1 MSTQITTSS
10 KTSSKTVPDI
20 YDFINSI
27 QDITGWVSLTEAFG
41 YVFRPTHKTR
51 EELLTEFEQYWRKTH
66 ASILRKVSAK
76 SGSFGI
82 DIGCGN
88 GQLLESAQKKQ
99 IEMVGLTLSPAQ
111 AKYGISNGLTVRVMP
126 YTDPS
131 FLKMYKGK
139 ADFVTLVGS
148 VEHFTNPYLLA
159 KQERAHPGDKELQLR
174 LRTDIYKEMFRI
186 ISGVLKPKGKVYIS
200 CCAFNSVHPTPTEI
214 IRNPIHGLLT
224 GGIDGFHSTLLQ
236 RVLYGYYPDKD
247 MLASCAKE
255 LGFALVEAEDGTKD
269 YYQTS
274 RYWWYLLYHALAHH
288 PLQIAGRAVSFFA
301 RSPYHAWI
309 TLVNTITGS
318 WPWQFR
324 SRKQGSPVILERL
337 VFQKK

>member
-1 MSTQITTSS
+1 MSNTTSKKNS
-10 KTSSKTVPDI
+10 AKTVPDI

-41 YVFRPTHKTR
+41 YVFKPKNKSKK
-51 EELLTEFEQYWRKTH
+51 ELLDEFEVYWRKTH

-88 GQLLESAQKKQ
+88 GQLIESAQKSK
-99 IEMVGLTLSPAQ
+99 IEMIGLTLSPAQ
-111 AKYGISNGLTVRVMP
+111 AKYGAGNGLTVRVMP
-126 YTDPS
+126 YTDPE
-131 FLKMYKGK
+131 FLRMYKGK

-148 VEHFTNPYLLA
+148 VEHFTNPYELA
-159 KQERAHPGDKELQLR
+159 KQERAHPDDHDLQLK
-174 LRTDIYKEMFRI
+174 LRQDVYKEMFRI
-186 ISGVLKPKGKVYIS
+186 IAGVLKPRGKVYIS
-200 CCAFNSVHPTPTEI
+200 CCAFNSVHPTPTQI
-214 IRNPIHGLLT
+214 IRNPILGLLT

-236 RVLYGYYPDKD
+236 RVLYGYYPDKG
-247 MLASCAKE
+247 MLARCAKE
-255 LGFALVEAEDGTKD
+255 LGFKLIESEDGTKD

-274 RYWWYLLYHALAHH
+274 RYWWHLLHHALAHH
-288 PLQIAGRAVSFFA
+288 PLKVAAKAVVFFV

-318 WPWQFR
+318 WPWQFTD
-324 SRKQGSPVILERL
+324 RKKGSPVVLERL
-337 VFQKK
+337 VFQKM